1 MHTMLVGETQTNKKI
16 TDNSKFLFYFY
27 FFILEKYLKQFSNHF
42 IMRLGKKISGGRYH
56 SSRKKKKHELVRP
69 PRIVKLKETKKKTI
83 RTRGGNNKTVL
94 LGTNKVNVIDTKTK
108 KSKLVAVKNV
118 LETPSNIFLARQN
131 ILTKGAIVET
141 EIGKVKITNRPG
153 QEGSAQGILIE

>member
-1 MHTMLVGETQTNKKI
+1 
-16 TDNSKFLFYFY
+16 
-27 FFILEKYLKQFSNHF
+27 
-42 IMRLGKKISGGRYH
+42 MRLGKKISGGRYH

-94 LGTNKVNVIDTKTK
+94 LGTNKINVIDSKTK
-108 KSKLVAVKNV
+108 KSEVVQIKNV
-118 LETPSNIFLARQN
+118 ITTPSNIFLARQN